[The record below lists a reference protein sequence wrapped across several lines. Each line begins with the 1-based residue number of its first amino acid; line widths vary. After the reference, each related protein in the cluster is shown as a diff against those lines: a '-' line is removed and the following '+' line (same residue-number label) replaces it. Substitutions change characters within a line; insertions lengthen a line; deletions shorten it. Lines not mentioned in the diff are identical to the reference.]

1 MPNPRAPHDHD
12 WKQTICVLCYVNCGV
27 EVQTHGRHIQKVR
40 GDRANGKSHG
50 YACQKAQRLPY
61 YATET
66 QRLTQ
71 PLKRRADGSG
81 HDEIG
86 WEQALT
92 EIGERLLAAKSEHG
106 GEAFLFYGGGGQG
119 NHLGAIYF
127 LSLYNSLG
135 ALKYMNALSQEKTG
149 DFWINGRLF
158 GKQNNHT
165 AEDIEH
171 ADLLVV
177 LGCNPWLS
185 HGFQDARRVVNE
197 FKRDATRKMIVVDPR
212 RTEVAD
218 VADLHLQLR
227 PGGDAFLLA
236 AILSIILRRGAEAS
250 EFIAARTTG
259 FEEVREVLL
268 SVPVAEWIAAS
279 GVTAEAAERAVDMI
293 LAAKSM
299 VVRVELGI
307 QQSRHST
314 LNSYL
319 EKLLY
324 LLTGNFGRRGT
335 NNLHTWLQPLFED
348 SQGKRSTVTG
358 QRIIGGMVPTNSFS
372 DEILSDHPDRVR
384 VAWIDSTNPAN
395 TCADTMRFEQAMA
408 RLDLSVVVDVAY
420 TETARLAD
428 YVLPASSQYE
438 KWEWTFFNFE
448 FPTNYFHLRKP
459 LFEPL
464 GGTLPEPELYTRLFE
479 TMGLLPGEEEMQ
491 RLTEIART
499 DRDRFLAEVMQSFGA
514 NTALI
519 PLAPAL
525 LYRTFGKTLPEGA
538 AAAAPLW
545 IACRQ
550 VAARSPRQ
558 VQRALGSELDG
569 TALGDLLFDA
579 VLASRSGV
587 AFTVHEYD
595 EVWQLVDHADGRI
608 HLAIPEL
615 LDWIRSL
622 DPADLTLDPSFPLM
636 LSAGHR
642 RTHNAN
648 QIMRNPAWRKTDP
661 DGALWAN
668 LSDLEAAGI
677 TDGGWAVIETRRGS
691 LVVRAQAD
699 DTYRQGYCAVPHGY
713 GQTYEADGV
722 LTVEG
727 PRINMVTDRTD
738 CDPIAATPHHKNIPA
753 RLRQATSEEIASAEA
768 NTRRLREL
776 ASRLEQN
783 P

>member
-1 MPNPRAPHDHD
+1 MPTTPSTSDND
-12 WKQTICVLCYVNCGV
+12 WQQTICVLCYVNCGV
-27 EVQTHGRHIQKVR
+27 EVQTEGRTIRKVR
-40 GDRANGKSHG
+40 GDRANDKSRG
-50 YACQKAQRLPY
+50 YACQKAQRLAY
-61 YATET
+61 YGTRS
-66 QRLTQ
+66 QRLTR

-81 HDEIG
+81 HDEIS
-86 WEQALT
+86 WEQALS
-92 EIGERLLAAKSEHG
+92 EIGQRLIQAKREHG

-165 AEDIEH
+165 AEDVEH
-171 ADLLVV
+171 ADLLLV

-185 HGFQDARRVVNE
+185 HGFQDARKVVNE

-218 VADLHLQLR
+218 VAELHLQVR
-227 PGGDAFLLA
+227 PGSDAFLLS
-236 AILSIILRRGAEAS
+236 AILSIVLRRGAEAS
-250 EFIAARTTG
+250 EFIASRTTG
-259 FEEVREVLL
+259 FDEVREVLL
-268 SVPVAEWIAAS
+268 AVPVEEWVAAS
-279 GVTAEAAERAVDMI
+279 GVTVEAAERAADLI

-335 NNLHTWLQPLFED
+335 NNLHSWLQPLFED

-358 QRIIGGMVPTNSFS
+358 QEIIGGMVPTNSFS

-395 TCADTMRFEQAMA
+395 TCADTARFEEAMA
-408 RLDLSVVVDVAY
+408 RLDLSVVVDVAW

-438 KWEWTFFNFE
+438 KWECTFFNFE

-464 GGTLPEPELYTRLFE
+464 EGTLPEPEIYTRLFAA
-479 TMGLLPGEEEMQ
+479 MGLLPGDDEML
-491 RLTEIART
+491 RLTELART
-499 DRDRFLAEVMQSFGA
+499 DRDRFLAEAMAMFAA
-514 NTALI
+514 NPSLI
-519 PLAPAL
+519 PLAPPL
-525 LYRTFGKTLPEGA
+525 LYRTFGTTLPEGA
-538 AAAAPLW
+538 AAAAPMW

-550 VAARSPRQ
+550 LAARSPKQ
-558 VQRALGSELDG
+558 VQRALGTELDG
-569 TALGDLLFDA
+569 TALGDVLFDA
-579 VLASRSGV
+579 VLAGRSGV
-587 AFTVHEYD
+587 AFSKHEYD
-595 EVWQLVDHADGRI
+595 EVWELVDHADGRI
-608 HLAIPEL
+608 HMAIPEL
-615 LDWIRSL
+615 LDWIRRL
-622 DPADLTLDPSFPLM
+622 DPADLTADPSFPLV

-668 LSDLEAAGI
+668 ASDLEAAGVA
-677 TDGGWAVIETRRGS
+677 DGDWAVIETRRGA
-691 LVVRAQAD
+691 LVVRAEAD
-699 DTYRQGYCAVPHGY
+699 ETYRPGYCALPHGY
-713 GQTYEADGV
+713 GQVYETDGV
-722 LTVEG
+722 LTMEG
-727 PRINMVTDRTD
+727 PRINTITDRTD
-738 CDPIAATPHHKNIPA
+738 CDPIAATPYHKNVAA
-753 RLRQATSEEIASAEA
+753 RLRPALPEEIARAEA
-768 NTRRLREL
+768 NAGRLRAL
-776 ASRLEQN
+776 AGRLAATG
-783 P
+783 

>member
-1 MPNPRAPHDHD
+1 MPTIPSPPDND

-27 EVQTHGRHIQKVR
+27 EVQTEGRTIRKVR
-40 GDRANGKSHG
+40 GDRVNEKSRG
-50 YACQKAQRLPY
+50 YACQKAQRLAY
-61 YATET
+61 YGTPS
-66 QRLTQ
+66 QRLTR

-86 WEQALT
+86 WEQALS
-92 EIGERLLAAKSEHG
+92 EIGERLLAARHDHG

-158 GKQNNHT
+158 GKQNCHT
-165 AEDIEH
+165 AEDVEH
-171 ADLLVV
+171 ADLLLV

-185 HGFQDARRVVNE
+185 HGFQDARKVVNE

-218 VADLHLQLR
+218 VAELHLQVR
-227 PGGDAFLLA
+227 PGSDAFLLS

-250 EFIAARTTG
+250 EFLAARTTG
-259 FEEVREVLL
+259 FDEVRDVLL
-268 SVPVAEWIAAS
+268 AVPVEQWVAAS
-279 GVTAEAAERAVDMI
+279 GVTMEAAQRAADLI
-293 LAAKSM
+293 LAAESM

-335 NNLHTWLQPLFED
+335 NNLHSWLQPLFED

-358 QRIIGGMVPTNSFS
+358 QKIIGGMVPTNSFS
-372 DEILSDHPDRVR
+372 DEVLSDHPDRVR

-395 TCADTMRFEQAMA
+395 TCADTVRFEQAMA
-408 RLDLSVVVDVAY
+408 SLDLSVVVDVAF

-438 KWEWTFFNFE
+438 KWECTFFNFE

-464 GGTLPEPELYTRLFE
+464 DGTLPEPEIYARLFAA
-479 TMGLLPGEEEMQ
+479 MGLLPGEDDLL
-491 RLTEIART
+491 RLTGLARS
-499 DRDRFLAEVMQSFGA
+499 DRDAFLAEAMAMFGA
-514 NTALI
+514 NPSLI

-525 LYRTFGKTLPEGA
+525 LYRTFGQTLPEGA
-538 AAAAPLW
+538 AAAAPMW

-550 VAARSPRQ
+550 IAARSPKQ
-558 VQRALGSELDG
+558 VQRALGTDLEG
-569 TALGDLLFDA
+569 TALGDTLFDA
-579 VLASRSGV
+579 ILTKRSGV
-587 AFTVHEYD
+587 AFTTHEYD
-595 EVWQLVDHADGRI
+595 EVWELVDHADGRI
-608 HLAIPEL
+608 HMAIPEL
-615 LDWIRSL
+615 LDWIRRL
-622 DPADLTLDPSFPLM
+622 DPADLTADPSFPLV

-668 LSDLEAAGI
+668 VSDLEAAGVA
-677 TDGGWAVIETRRGS
+677 DGDWAVIETRRGS
-691 LVVRAQAD
+691 LVVRAEAD
-699 DTYRQGYCAVPHGY
+699 ETYRPGYCALPHGY
-713 GQTYEADGV
+713 GQVYETDGV
-722 LTVEG
+722 RITEG
-727 PRINMVTDRTD
+727 PRINMITDRTD
-738 CDPIAATPHHKNIPA
+738 CDPIAATPYHKNVAA
-753 RLRQATSEEIASAEA
+753 RLRKPMPEEIARAEA
-768 NTRRLREL
+768 NAGRLREL
-776 ASRLEQN
+776 AGRLAATG
-783 P
+783 

>member
-1 MPNPRAPHDHD
+1 MPDTQAPHDND

-27 EVQTHGRHIQKVR
+27 EVQTKGRSIEKVR
-40 GDRANGKSHG
+40 GDRADAKSRG
-50 YACQKAQRLPY
+50 YACQKAQRLEY
-61 YATET
+61 YGT
-66 QRLTQ
+66 QPHRLTR

-81 HDEIG
+81 HDAIS
-86 WEQALT
+86 WEQAFS
-92 EIGERLLAAKSEHG
+92 EIGQRLLAAKAEHG
-106 GEAFLFYGGGGQG
+106 GDAFLFYGGGGQG

-127 LSLYNSLG
+127 LSLYNWLG
-135 ALKYMNALSQEKTG
+135 ARKYMNALSQEKTG

-165 AEDIEH
+165 AEDVEH
-171 ADLLVV
+171 ADLLLV

-185 HGFQDARRVVNE
+185 HGFQDARKVVNE

-227 PGGDAFLLA
+227 PGSDAFLLS
-236 AILSIILRRGAEAS
+236 AILSTILRRGAEAS
-250 EFIAARTTG
+250 DFIAARTTG
-259 FEEVREVLL
+259 FEEVREALL
-268 SVPVAEWIAAS
+268 AVPVAEWIAAS
-279 GVTAEAAERAVDMI
+279 GVSTDAVERTVDMI
-293 LAAKSM
+293 LAAESM

-358 QRIIGGMVPTNSFS
+358 RRIIGGLIPTNSFS
-372 DEILSDHPDRVR
+372 DEILTDHPDRVR

-395 TCADTMRFEQAMA
+395 TCADTVRFEQAMA
-408 RLDLSVVVDVAY
+408 NLDLSVVVDVAF

-438 KWEWTFFNFE
+438 KWECTFFNFE

-459 LFEPL
+459 IFEPL
-464 GGTLPEPELYTRLFE
+464 AGTLPEPEIYTRLF
-479 TMGLLPGEEEMQ
+479 TAMGLLPGQDEQ
-491 RLTEIART
+491 LRLTELART
-499 DRDRFLAEVMQSFGA
+499 DRDRFLAEAMAMFGA
-514 NTALI
+514 NPSLI

-525 LYRTFGKTLPEGA
+525 LYRTFGTTLPEGA

-545 IACRQ
+545 VACRQ
-550 VAARSPRQ
+550 IAERCPRQ
-558 VQRALGSELDG
+558 VQRALGTDLDG
-569 TALGDLLFDA
+569 TALGDFLFDA
-579 VLASRSGV
+579 ILTSRSGL
-587 AFTVHEYD
+587 AFTTHEYD
-595 EVWQLVDHADGRI
+595 EVWDLLDHADRRV
-608 HLAIPEL
+608 HMAIPEL
-615 LDWIRSL
+615 LDWMRNL
-622 DPADLTLDPSFPLM
+622 DPADLTMDPSFPLV

-648 QIMRNPAWRKTDP
+648 QIMRNPAWRRTDP

-668 LSDLEAAGI
+668 PADLQAAGI
-677 TDGGWAVIETRRGS
+677 GDGDWAVVETRRGS
-691 LVVRAQAD
+691 LVVRAEAD
-699 DTYRQGYCAVPHGY
+699 ETYRLGYCALPHGY
-713 GQTYEADGV
+713 GQTYEADGM

-727 PRINMVTDRTD
+727 PRINMITDRAD
-738 CDPIAATPHHKNIPA
+738 CDPIAATPYHKNVPA
-753 RLRQATSEEIASAEA
+753 RLRPAMPDEIARAEA
-768 NTRRLREL
+768 NAGRVRAMAARL
-776 ASRLEQN
+776 ATAA
-783 P
+783 